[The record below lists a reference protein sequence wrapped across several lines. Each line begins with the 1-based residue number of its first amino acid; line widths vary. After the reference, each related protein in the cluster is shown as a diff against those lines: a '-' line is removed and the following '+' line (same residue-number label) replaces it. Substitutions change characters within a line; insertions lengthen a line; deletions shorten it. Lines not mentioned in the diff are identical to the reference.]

1 MAVLMGTAVIVPW
14 GTDNGPRERVWT
26 KVRALWELTGCDLIV
41 AADPEFAARGRF
53 SVSRAI
59 NNAVRLAPPEFDRF
73 ACFGADM
80 LPCAETVAWAAA
92 ELDREPWTLLFNR
105 GIALSEEDTEQWL
118 QGGRVDRSGAE
129 LFASPCVGPI
139 AFTRATFEK
148 VGGFDERYEGWAY
161 EDVDLWYRLQRDAPR
176 SEQPYPRAPLVQFWH
191 PTEHHDLSR
200 ENPNVRLFAETW
212 G

>member
-1 MAVLMGTAVIVPW
+1 MAVAVIVPW

-26 KVRALWELTGCDLIV
+26 KVRELWELTGCDLIV
-41 AADPEFAARGRF
+41 AADPAFAARGKF

-73 ACFGADM
+73 TCFGADA
-80 LPCAETVAWAAA
+80 LPCSMTVGWAAA
-92 ELDREPWTLLFNR
+92 ELDHEPWTLLFDR
-105 GIALSEEDTEQWL
+105 GVSLDPQRTDEFAET
-118 QGGRVDRSGAE
+118 GGVRGLHGLPHE
-129 LFASPCVGPI
+129 IFASPCVGPI

-161 EDVDLWYRLQRDAPR
+161 EDVDLWYRLQRDVPRTAP
-176 SEQPYPRAPLVQFWH
+176 QTYPGTPLIQLWH
-191 PTEHHDLSR
+191 PETHHDLSQ

>member
-1 MAVLMGTAVIVPW
+1 MAVAVIVPW

-26 KVRALWELTGCDLIV
+26 KVREQWRESSFDLIV
-41 AADPEFAARGRF
+41 AADPQFAARGKF

-59 NNAVRLAPPEFDRF
+59 NNAVRLAPPDYDRF
-73 ACFGADM
+73 VCFGADM
-80 LPCAETVAWAAA
+80 LPCDDTVEWAAA
-92 ELDREPWTLLFNR
+92 ELNSQPWTLLFDR
-105 GIALSEEDTEQWL
+105 GASLSEQSTTRWL
-118 QGGRVDRSGAE
+118 RGMDILGCPEVERFQT
-129 LFASPCVGPI
+129 PCVGPI
-139 AFTRATFEK
+139 AFTSKAFDR

-161 EDVDLWYRLQRDAPR
+161 EDVDFWYRLQRDVPR
-176 SEQPYPRAPLVQFWH
+176 TMPQTYPGTALIQLWH